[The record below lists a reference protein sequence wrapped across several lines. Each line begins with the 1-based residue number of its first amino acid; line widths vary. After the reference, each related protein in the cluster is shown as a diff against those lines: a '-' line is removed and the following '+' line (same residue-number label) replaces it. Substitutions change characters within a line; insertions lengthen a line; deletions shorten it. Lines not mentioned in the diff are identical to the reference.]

1 MFMLDQH
8 YFMGFFRKSLN
19 NMRKF
24 WYNLNREQIVND
36 LVEKVENIDH
46 WSNLTK
52 EVNRSNYINEEFIK
66 TGFILQKPNLIL
78 YY

>member
-46 WSNLTK
+46 
-52 EVNRSNYINEEFIK
+52 
-66 TGFILQKPNLIL
+66 
-78 YY
+78 